1 MKKEKVQI
9 AQLIF
14 SLPDVFLLNK
24 LANDLDIETLQWMDK
39 WKRKIK
45 FISRMATE
53 MLNRTDFQTAF
64 MPRIKKS
71 YGAR

>member
-39 WKRKIK
+39 WKRK
-45 FISRMATE
+45 
-53 MLNRTDFQTAF
+53 
-64 MPRIKKS
+64 
-71 YGAR
+71 